1 MRRPLLELAPFC
13 LSMLFELC
21 DEVHDLADYG
31 IFEPRRVADS
41 AGESYL
47 RRRQPTPFPFQP
59 PLLCRCRQFVDCA
72 AEIGGIA
79 GALRH
84 GTEARQDSVAEIFVD
99 AAVV

>member
-21 DEVHDLADYG
+21 DEVHDLADDG
-31 IFEPRRVADS
+31 IFEPRRVADRAEDNVADS

-72 AEIGGIA
+72 AEIGGWN
-79 GALRH
+79 GKGVGCRRLR
-84 GTEARQDSVAEIFVD
+84 
-99 AAVV
+99 